1 MDASFPSWTISEDCP
16 GIFEKGNAPAPD
28 RGIETLILLRLK
40 QIHKGRKLK
49 DGDKHDGLNLLFLI
63 KILTANE
70 GSYKQPHL
78 DGLYDY

>member
-1 MDASFPSWTISEDCP
+1 MKTVQVSSRRVMLQHGMWES
-16 GIFEKGNAPAPD
+16 
-28 RGIETLILLRLK
+28 ETLILLRLK